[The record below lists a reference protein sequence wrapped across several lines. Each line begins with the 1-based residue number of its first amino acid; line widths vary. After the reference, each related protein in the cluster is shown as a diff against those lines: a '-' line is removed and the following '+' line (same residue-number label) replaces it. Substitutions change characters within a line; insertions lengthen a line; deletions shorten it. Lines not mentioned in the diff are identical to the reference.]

1 MKKLGYPLR
10 WDWRDK
16 GAVTPIRDQGHCG
29 ACYAVSTVGMIEV
42 MRSLKMGNLTED
54 LSVQQVLD
62 CSAFTHRCGGGDPYV
77 VLHWLNGTQRC
88 KHDSEGRK
96 VNCKW
101 FHKHKLAL
109 EKNYPTLYINQRCDR
124 QANRHGLAQIKD
136 YMCQFEMNEL
146 DMLAYI
152 HKHGPV
158 TVGVEAYSWQDY
170 LGGVV
175 QYNCY
180 DDVNHAVV
188 IVGYDVSGP
197 VPYYIIK
204 NSWGTAFGHDGY
216 IYVRAGYRI
225 CGVTIEVCGA
235 TF

>member
-1 MKKLGYPLR
+1 M
-10 WDWRDK
+10 
-16 GAVTPIRDQGHCG
+16 
-29 ACYAVSTVGMIEV
+29 VS
-42 MRSLKMGNLTED
+42 
-54 LSVQQVLD
+54 LSI
-62 CSAFTHRCGGGDPYV
+62 SGG
-77 VLHWLNGTQRC
+77 
-88 KHDSEGRK
+88 
-96 VNCKW
+96 
-101 FHKHKLAL
+101 
-109 EKNYPTLYINQRCDR
+109 I
-124 QANRHGLAQIKD
+124 
-136 YMCQFEMNEL
+136 
-146 DMLAYI
+146 
-152 HKHGPV
+152 
-158 TVGVEAYSWQDY
+158 
-170 LGGVV
+170 V